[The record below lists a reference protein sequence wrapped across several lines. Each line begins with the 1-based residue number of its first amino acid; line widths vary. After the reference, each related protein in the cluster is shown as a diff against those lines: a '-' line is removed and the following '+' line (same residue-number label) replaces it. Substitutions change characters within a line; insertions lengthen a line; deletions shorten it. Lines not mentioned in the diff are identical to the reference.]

1 MKALTSV
8 LTTRRE
14 QGHEV
19 CVLTSDC
26 VELEVVPELG
36 AKIISLKDLRSGR
49 EWLWHPPQG
58 RKLFRNRHGDDFFHS
73 PLVGIDECFPT
84 IAPCMWQG
92 RNLPDHG
99 ELWSLPWTV
108 DEAAWNA
115 GILKTTVFPKLSPF
129 EFTRTIELHQNE
141 VRVEYQLSNCGTAHE
156 SFMWAIHPLLRLR
169 SGDQLDLPGPTR
181 TLFNGESWVDAIASA
196 VPQNQCAKIFAAPVS
211 DGWAAVHNPQ
221 TGDRLQIEWDPEENN
236 TLGLWLTRGGW
247 HGHDHFAIE
256 PTNSD
261 ADDLC
266 SAAARNKCG
275 TIAAQGSKSWHLC
288 FRLGA

>member
-1 MKALTSV
+1 MKAMTSNF
-8 LTTRRE
+8 TTRHE

-49 EWLWHPPQG
+49 EWLWHPPHG
-58 RKLFRNRHGDDFFHS
+58 RKLFRNHHGDDFFRS

-84 IAPCMWQG
+84 IAPCVWQG
-92 RNLPDHG
+92 RHLPDHG
-99 ELWSLPWTV
+99 ELWNLPWTV
-108 DEAAWNA
+108 DETLL
-115 GILKTTVFPKLSPF
+115 GSGVLKTTAFTNLSPF

-141 VRVEYQLSNCGTAHE
+141 VRLEYQLTNRGPARE
-156 SFMWAIHPLLRLR
+156 RFMWAIHPLLRLQP
-169 SGDQLDLPGPTR
+169 GDQLDLPGPTR
-181 TLFNGESWVDAIASA
+181 TLFNGETWVDAIASA
-196 VPQNQCAKIFAAPVS
+196 VPQNHCAKIFATPVS
-211 DGWAAVHNPQ
+211 EGWAAVHNPQ

-256 PTNSD
+256 PTNSG
-261 ADDLC
+261 ADDL
-266 SAAARNKCG
+266 SAAAARNQCG
-275 TIAAQGSKSWHLC
+275 ALAAQESKSWQLC
-288 FRLGA
+288 FRLGT